1 MIKPLNQR
9 VLRCVIG
16 HRSGPHFG
24 DVLGIQDARLLLPQS
39 TATDDGIRARSVQFQ
54 YRVPARLCVH
64 VPGAATIAQSKPELA
79 LSAAVALFDELST
92 RGLVLEDRH
101 FRPGV
106 SVHLSGQL
114 HRTAHA
120 DDEVTITTTS
130 EKIGANLGF
139 CTITMHSSKD
149 SVLLYSG
156 RHIKYL
162 PMGRA
167 WDRVMGSKPLVKAL
181 LAVVDDESGTTV
193 NKLFGKRARALLFPR
208 SGKSTS
214 SAGADM
220 DNATEGAFHLLDVAQ
235 QDNSTS
241 NYILTPG
248 PTPLLN
254 NPLGRTHGG
263 ALALAVEK
271 SHRLH
276 FHNSRQN
283 HPASYRMES
292 MELSYLNASRVRA
305 HEKFLVV
312 VLLTVI
318 CVCLG
323 KVNNKLQ
330 CEPSNRIK
338 H

>member
-24 DVLGIQDARLLLPQS
+24 DVLGIQDAKLLLPES
-39 TATDDGIRARSVQFQ
+39 TASDDKALSVQFQ

-64 VPGAATIAQSKPELA
+64 VPGAATIAPVKPELA

-106 SVHLSGQL
+106 SVHLSGQF
-114 HRTAHA
+114 HRAAHA
-120 DDEVTITTTS
+120 DDEVTITTIS

-193 NKLFGKRARALLFPR
+193 NKLFGKRASLAVSAIRQINVIRRGRYGQRYRR
-208 SGKSTS
+208 SLPFIRRGAARQQHVQLYPYTWPNTS
-214 SAGADM
+214 S
-220 DNATEGAFHLLDVAQ
+220 Q
-235 QDNSTS
+235 QSSRSDTWRSTC
-241 NYILTPG
+241 PCC
-248 PTPLLN
+248 
-254 NPLGRTHGG
+254 R
-263 ALALAVEK
+263 EK
-271 SHRLH
+271 SSTP
-276 FHNSRQN
+276 FSQQPSESSRF
-283 HPASYRMES
+283 
-292 MELSYLNASRVRA
+292 LS
-305 HEKFLVV
+305 H
-312 VLLTVI
+312 
-318 CVCLG
+318 G
-323 KVNNKLQ
+323 VNGA
-330 CEPSNRIK
+330 
-338 H
+338 